1 MENVGDRTIGVEEA
15 RGKLGQLLDEV
26 NASGEPITIS
36 KRGSTY
42 GVLISRQEYARLKLA
57 ASRLA
62 REELAARLA
71 QARDAVAKAGVD
83 PSEVDEAIAEVRK
96 LQ

>member
-1 MENVGDRTIGVEEA
+1 MEEMSDRTIGVEEA
-15 RGKLGQLLDEV
+15 RGRLGRLLDDV
-26 NASGEPITIS
+26 SASGEPITIS
-36 KRGSTY
+36 KRGSAY
-42 GVLISRQEYARLKLA
+42 GVLISKDEYTRLKLA

-71 QARDAVAKAGVD
+71 EARKAVVDAGID

-96 LQ
+96 LR

>member
-1 MENVGDRTIGVEEA
+1 MEEMADRTIGVEDA
-15 RGKLGQLLDEV
+15 RAKLGRLLDEV
-26 NASGEPITIS
+26 NASGEAITIS

-42 GVLISRQEYARLKLA
+42 GVLVSKEEYTRLKLA

-62 REELAARLA
+62 REELAARLGE
-71 QARDAVAKAGVD
+71 ARKAVVEAGID
-83 PSEVDEAIAEVRK
+83 PSEVDEVIAEVRK